1 MKTGI
6 CVLKSMEMES
16 LETCCLPDLQTFPS
30 FRLTNNEQPTTNQ
43 QLRRFLLMILI
54 TLNSLVSLAQNIT
67 VVEYFFDSDPG
78 YGFGTSVAITPAT
91 SITNFTFSID
101 ITTASDGFHTLFV
114 RAKDANNNWSAANSK
129 LFYKLNISAVT
140 PAPNITKIEY
150 FFDTD
155 PGFSSGIDV
164 PIAPGVSITNHNFA
178 IPLNSVTD
186 GFHTLFVRTRN
197 ANDQWSVTYSQPFYK
212 FSAAMLAPAPNINK
226 IEYFLDTDPGYGA
239 GSNVPITPAVS
250 IANHNFTIPLST
262 TADGFHTLFV
272 RSRDANNNWGAA
284 YSRPFYKL
292 SSSALPPIPNVNKL
306 EYFIDADPG
315 YGAGINVAVTPGVS
329 IPDLSV
335 PIPVTAITEGNHI
348 ITFRARDVNNNWS
361 VVAIKSF
368 SKCNHPGTTVSAAT
382 AITSSGFTASWADV
396 PGSISYR
403 LDVSTDNFNT
413 FVSGYNAKVITAP
426 ALSSVVTGLSQ
437 ATTYQ
442 YRVRA
447 VASCASVESNTIN
460 LTTLAT
466 PPSAQP
472 TNLLFSSVT
481 STSLTAFFTAPTTAP
496 TGYLVVRKIGSATS
510 FVPATNTSYTLNQNI
525 GDGVVAYI
533 GPTFLFNET
542 GLAPDTNYF
551 YSVFAYNQVSTSIS
565 YLTTSPLQNN
575 VRTVALEPTAQP
587 TGLQFASVTD
597 VGFTVSYTAAT
608 GGPTGYLVL
617 RKTGSAP
624 TSPPVD
630 GQAYVLLSSIG
641 DGTVVHVGSAS
652 SFPQTGL
659 TQNTSYFYAVYAY
672 NGTGSSLNYR
682 VITPL
687 QGSQLTLITPPAAA
701 PTGLLFSTVTASS
714 ISVAY
719 TAATG
724 SPSGY
729 LVVRKPGLSSTF
741 IPQPNTFYT
750 LGQVLSDGTVAYVGP
765 ALNFIDNTLSANTTY
780 FYDVFAYNQL
790 SSLINY
796 QSVAPLEGSRS
807 TLAAEPA
814 AQPTSITFSSLATT
828 GFSVSYTAA
837 TGSPS
842 GYLAVRSTVATPT
855 FVPTDGVTYSVG
867 TQGSEFIS
875 FIGAGNTFT
884 ETGLI
889 SNTRYYYAIYAFNGN
904 GATINYRSTSPLTG
918 DQLTLLVAPTVQ
930 PTTITFNAVTS
941 SAMTVGFTAASG
953 VSGYVVVRGA
963 GATPT
968 FIPLNNVSYT
978 NGTQTGGEIV
988 SVGTSTSGILN
999 SSLAASTEYFFR
1011 VYSYNQSGSQ
1021 ISYNFTAP
1029 LAGSKFTFTAEPTA
1043 QASGLVFS
1051 NPTINSLTINFTAAS
1066 PAPAGYLVVR
1076 KAGVAATG
1084 PPNDGQA
1091 YALSDPIGDGV
1102 VAYVGNSL
1110 TFVDNGLLA
1119 GTTYFYQ
1126 VFSFNGAGV
1135 LTNYLT
1141 TVNASNTGSKITV
1154 PGKPATPTA
1163 SAIGQNQFT
1172 VTWTASTGAD
1182 SYRLDVSKDNFVT
1195 RVSGFDDLTVTGLTR
1210 LVSGLETGTAYK
1222 FRIRA
1227 VNISGTS
1234 VNSDEVQQFTIPATP
1249 VLAVATGVGQFGFTA
1264 NWPLVT
1270 GATNYF
1276 IDVSL
1281 ASDFSTFATGFQNKQ
1296 LSIVGSEIVTGLAAG
1311 NTYYY
1316 RVRSKNDGGTSPN
1329 STTVNQL
1336 LFPATPVGSDATN
1349 QQSNSFKANWQG
1361 AQGATSYRLD
1371 VSLATANFN
1380 PSLPAYND
1388 KEILVGTSE
1397 IVSNLLPNTQYRY
1410 RIRAANGS
1418 GTSPSSIPI
1427 PVSTTAPPSGIPLQ
1441 LSNLTFSPAFTGT
1454 SANISVDASG
1464 GTPGYT
1470 VVFHHRKIT
1479 ADAFT
1484 PVTITPTGAT
1494 YRATLE
1500 ASMLDEIGVEFYFQV
1515 ADVIGDTRRTADNFV
1530 YVSIP
1535 TGGQKIPFTK
1545 FGGTK
1550 ESYELFSIPYE
1561 LTRNGAADIFDELG
1575 AIDKSKWR
1583 LSRYQNGRNIDIGAG
1598 LTSIEQGKGYWFNS
1612 KEKVDVFFS
1621 NGTVTKANQLSPFK
1635 LALESGWNQIGN
1647 PYPFNVDWDDIVN
1660 LSSNKSQVGKLKVF
1674 NAEQFTLTDESNNL
1688 KTWSGGFVFNSST
1701 QRIELDVPV
1710 TLKNTAGGRKATP
1723 DQLTADLS
1731 SRDWFVPLAISQE
1744 GIINHTSGFGM
1755 HTEANPSKDYFDEMV
1770 VPRFINYLEFYTTH
1784 TDYFYPWFAK
1794 DMVPPSNS
1802 NSWEFNFE
1810 SNLKGPVEL
1819 SWIKEDLGT
1828 NAAQLFLFDPIA
1840 GVLLDMKKSN
1850 RYRFEPGSNQSIRLF
1865 YGASEKELSPD
1876 VNALNAAWP
1885 NPFSGETNISFVVK
1899 DKSSK
1904 VTLAVYDL
1912 MGKKLNQLVEGLYD
1926 SGVYSSQWQGND
1938 ARGEQAAAGLYMVR
1952 LEINGFVSSQRII
1965 KK

>member
-1 MKTGI
+1 MLFL
-6 CVLKSMEMES
+6 VLFF
-16 LETCCLPDLQTFPS
+16 CYGDLF
-30 FRLTNNEQPTTNQ
+30 
-43 QLRRFLLMILI
+43 
-54 TLNSLVSLAQNIT
+54 AQNIT
-67 VVEYFFDSDPG
+67 VVEYFFDTDPG
-78 YGFGTSVAITPAT
+78 YGSGTSVAITPAPT
-91 SITNFTFSID
+91 LTNLSFNVNIS
-101 ITTASDGFHTLFV
+101 AQSDGFHTLFV
-114 RAKDANNNWSAANSK
+114 RAKDANNNWSAAYSK
-129 LFYKLNISAVT
+129 LFYKLNLATVT
-140 PAPNITKIEY
+140 PASNITKIEY
-150 FFDTD
+150 FLDTD
-155 PGFSSGIDV
+155 PGFSLGTDI
-164 PIAPGVSITNHNFA
+164 PITPGVTITNHNFA
-178 IPLNSVTD
+178 IPLSSVTD

-197 ANDQWSVTYSQPFYK
+197 ATNQWSATYSQPFYK
-212 FSAAMLAPAPNINK
+212 SSAAALAPAPNINK

-239 GSNVPITPAVS
+239 GTNVPITPAVS
-250 IANHNFTIPLST
+250 IANHNFTIPLSS

-272 RSRDANNNWGAA
+272 RSRDANNNWSAA

-292 SSSALPPIPNVNKL
+292 SSSVLPPIPNINKL

-315 YGAGINVAVTPGVS
+315 YGAGINVAVAPGVS

-368 SKCNHPGTTVSAAT
+368 SKCNHPGTTINAAT
-382 AITSSGFTASWADV
+382 SITSSGFTASWADV

-426 ALSSVVTGLSQ
+426 ALSSVVTGLAQ

-447 VASCASVESNTIN
+447 VASCASVESNTVN

-525 GDGVVAYI
+525 GDGIVAYI

-587 TGLQFASVTD
+587 TSLQFASVTD
-597 VGFTVSYTAAT
+597 VGFMVSYTAAT
-608 GGPTGYLVL
+608 GTPTGYLVL

-624 TSPPVD
+624 TATPVD
-630 GQAYVLLSSIG
+630 GTTYTTIV
-641 DGTVVHVGSAS
+641 GTDAVVYNGPAV
-652 SFPQTGL
+652 SFSQTGL

-672 NGTGSSLNYR
+672 NGSGSSLNYR

-687 QGSQLTLITPPAAA
+687 QGSQLTLITPPASA
-701 PTGLLFSTVTASS
+701 PTGLLFSNLTASS

-780 FYDVFAYNQL
+780 FYDVFAYSQL

-814 AQPTSITFSSLATT
+814 AQPTSISFSSLATT
-828 GFSVSYTAA
+828 GFTVSYTAA
-837 TGSPS
+837 SGSPS
-842 GYLAVRSTVATPT
+842 GYLAVRSTIATPT
-855 FVPTDGVTYSVG
+855 FVPTDGITYSVG

-875 FIGAGNTFT
+875 FIGPGNSFP
-884 ETGLI
+884 ETGLT
-889 SNTRYYYAIYAFNGN
+889 SNTRYYYAIYAFNGS

-930 PTTITFNAVTS
+930 PTSITFSSVTS

-953 VSGYVVVRGA
+953 VSGYVVVRASGA
-963 GATPT
+963 SPT
-968 FIPLNNVSYT
+968 FIPQNNVSYT
-978 NGTQTGGEIV
+978 NGPQTGGEIV
-988 SVGTSTSGILN
+988 SVGTSTSGIIN

-1043 QASGLVFS
+1043 QASGLVFT
-1051 NPTINSLTINFTAAS
+1051 NPTTNSLTINFTAAS

-1084 PPNDGQA
+1084 LPNDGQA
-1091 YALSDPIGDGV
+1091 YALLDAIGDGV

-1141 TVNASNTGSKITV
+1141 TVNASNSGSKITV

-1163 SAIGQNQFT
+1163 SLVEQNQFT
-1172 VTWTASTGAD
+1172 VNWTATIGAD
-1182 SYRLDVSKDNFVT
+1182 NYRLDVSKDNFVT

-1227 VNISGTS
+1227 VNTSGTS

-1249 VLAVATGVGQFGFTA
+1249 VLATATGVGQFGFTA
-1264 NWPLVT
+1264 NWSLVT

-1281 ASDFSTFATGFQNKQ
+1281 ASDFSTFATGYQNKQ
-1296 LSIVGSEIVTGLAAG
+1296 LTTINEAVTGLSPG
-1311 NTYYY
+1311 NLYFY
-1316 RVRSKNDGGTSPN
+1316 RVRSKTDGGTSP
-1329 STTVNQL
+1329 SSITGSQL
-1336 LFPATPVGSDATN
+1336 LFPATPIGIDATN
-1349 QQSNSFKANWQG
+1349 QQSNSFKANWQA
-1361 AQGATSYRLD
+1361 AQGAASYFID
-1371 VSLATANFN
+1371 VSLASSNFN
-1380 PSLPAYND
+1380 PALPSYTDRAVPLGTF
-1388 KEILVGTSE
+1388 EI
-1397 IVSNLLPNTQYRY
+1397 ISNLTSNTEYRY
-1410 RIRAANGS
+1410 RIRAVNAS
-1418 GTSPSSIPI
+1418 GISPSSVPI
-1427 PVSTTAPPSGIPLQ
+1427 PVSTTAPPSGISLKITM
-1441 LSNLTFSPAFTGT
+1441 SSSFSSSFVAP
-1454 SANISVDASG
+1454 SVNVPVRVEG

-1470 VVFHHRKIT
+1470 VVFYHRKIT
-1479 ADAFT
+1479 GNTFA
-1484 PVTITPTGAT
+1484 PVTLTATGLT
-1494 YRATLE
+1494 YTAVID
-1500 ASMLDEIGVEFYFQV
+1500 ASMLDEIGVEFYFI
-1515 ADVIGDTRRTADNFV
+1515 ATDAIGVSVDTKLEINRFI
-1530 YVSIP
+1530 YVGVPSS
-1535 TGGQKIPFTK
+1535 GQKIPFTK

-1561 LTRNGAADIFDELG
+1561 LTRNGAADVFDELG

-1612 KEKVDVFFS
+1612 REKIDVFFN
-1621 NGTVTKANQLSPFK
+1621 NGTVTKANQSTPFK
-1635 LALESGWNQIGN
+1635 LTLDSGWNQIGN

-1710 TLKNTAGGRKATP
+1710 TLKNSAGGRKATS

-1731 SRDWFVPLAISQE
+1731 NRDWFVPLAIAQE
-1744 GIINHTSGFGM
+1744 GIINHTTGFGM
-1755 HTEANPSKDYFDEMV
+1755 HTEANPSKDYFDQMV

-1794 DMVPPSNS
+1794 DLVPPSNS
-1802 NSWEFNFE
+1802 NTWEFSFE

-1819 SWIKEDLGT
+1819 SWTKEDLGM
-1828 NAAQLFLFDPIA
+1828 NEAQLFLFDPIA

-1850 RYRFEPGSNQSIRLF
+1850 RYRFEPQSNQSIRLF

-1912 MGKKLNQLVEGLYD
+1912 MGKKINQLVEGVYD
-1926 SGVYSSQWQGND
+1926 SGVHSSQWQGND